1 MKRLWAFALFLTVS
15 LGCGEINDGR
25 LQLQLLPG
33 QVLKLVLSSGDYRIE
48 PGVSDKVV
56 VISKSQPQQQKPHFG
71 IDTNSKEASVRV
83 EAPKNYAAVIQVPRN
98 SSLKVRLNGGRLSVT
113 GIEGDK
119 DIESSAGDVTIDV
132 GPPENYGRVDASVD
146 LGHIDAPPFQVAQD
160 GVEQSFSRRGPGNY
174 HLHAHVGTGEIR
186 MYSGEI

>member
-1 MKRLWAFALFLTVS
+1 MKRLWAFALFFVVITGWS
-15 LGCGEINDGR
+15 QINDGR

-33 QVLKLVLSSGDYRIE
+33 QALKLELSSGNYRIE
-48 PGVSDKVV
+48 PGVAGKIV
-56 VISKSQPQQQKPHFG
+56 VISKYQSQQQKPHFG

-98 SSLKVRLNGGRLSVT
+98 STLKVRLNGGTLSVA

-119 DIESSAGDVTIDV
+119 DIESSAGDVSIDV
-132 GPPENYGRVDASVD
+132 GQPENYNRVDASVD
-146 LGHIDAPPFQVAQD
+146 MGLIDAPPFQVAQN
-160 GVEQSFSRRGPGNY
+160 GVERSFIRRGPGSY

-186 MYSGEI
+186 LYSGVL